1 MRVLLFVIF
10 GVYMSQY
17 TSVPRSNE
25 CSQVKRV
32 FPGQTSVPR
41 SNECSQVKRAQVKR
55 VFPGQTS
62 VPRSNECSQVKRVF
76 PGQTSVPRSNEPRS
90 NERSQVKRVFPG
102 QTSVPR
108 SSLNQLW
115 LGFPCLLI
123 MENQKLS
130 LQHKPPVRVQNNI
143 IQTDNTNR

>member
-41 SNECSQVKRAQVKR
+41 SNECSQVKFELVVVGISMSVNNGESKIIFAAQTTCQSAK
-55 VFPGQTS
+55 QYY
-62 VPRSNECSQVKRVF
+62 
-76 PGQTSVPRSNEPRS
+76 
-90 NERSQVKRVFPG
+90 
-102 QTSVPR
+102 
-108 SSLNQLW
+108 
-115 LGFPCLLI
+115 
-123 MENQKLS
+123 
-130 LQHKPPVRVQNNI
+130 
-143 IQTDNTNR
+143 TD